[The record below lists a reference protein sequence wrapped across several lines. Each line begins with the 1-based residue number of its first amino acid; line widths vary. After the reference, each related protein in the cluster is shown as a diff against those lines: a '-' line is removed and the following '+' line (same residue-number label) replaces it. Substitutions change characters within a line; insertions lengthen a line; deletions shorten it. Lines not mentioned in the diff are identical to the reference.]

1 MSGSNRCPSLH
12 LGHETLVVFSFI
24 FFILSSQVEV
34 WRCPWPYV
42 NEVGGQLFSLQSFK
56 DLSSFH
62 FVILPL
68 PTWTTYLKAI
78 LWPINKPLF
87 SLRYCLSS
95 YFFNRSLAFTLT
107 NATSFNKITHTHS
120 LKWIKSNRCSHPKI
134 LCETNLLKEIS

>member
-42 NEVGGQLFSLQSFK
+42 NEVDKGRMTKWKELKSLNDCKEKSC
-56 DLSSFH
+56 
-62 FVILPL
+62 P